1 LPASAK
7 ARRLSIVHVCP
18 PSFEQ
23 KALGDALRAAFDGV
37 ALTWLAD
44 PGEALALLQGEAR
57 PDLLLFLDTAVR
69 QEGRALIALAKRIH
83 PALRVAVYGT
93 MGRVECDR
101 WLNAGCDGVLAR
113 DVEPRWFIEALRFVI
128 AGNSYVA
135 PQLIAGGADPLSAC
149 SFLGACGLGSP
160 LFDEIPAPVVV
171 LLADRYLHL
180 NETAASLLGYDRD
193 TLLQKNP
200 ADVVAE
206 PHRDFIGRA
215 LQDWGAGAPVDRDF
229 VVALRHKDGALVWV
243 ASTHKMINVGGRP
256 AVLLFCTD
264 VTARLK
270 DQDQAR
276 LLAKSPRALAADL
289 VLCDRA
295 ATAIEQR
302 AAANTAP
309 ALTARQQQVL
319 ELLAGGASNKRI
331 AGQLGISEATAK
343 LHVHRLLRA
352 LQARNRAQ
360 AVGHGRRFGL
370 LTA

>member
-1 LPASAK
+1 
-7 ARRLSIVHVCP
+7 
-18 PSFEQ
+18 
-23 KALGDALRAAFDGV
+23 
-37 ALTWLAD
+37 
-44 PGEALALLQGEAR
+44 
-57 PDLLLFLDTAVR
+57 
-69 QEGRALIALAKRIH
+69 
-83 PALRVAVYGT
+83 
-93 MGRVECDR
+93 
-101 WLNAGCDGVLAR
+101 
-113 DVEPRWFIEALRFVI
+113 
-128 AGNSYVA
+128 
-135 PQLIAGGADPLSAC
+135 
-149 SFLGACGLGSP
+149 
-160 LFDEIPAPVVV
+160 
-171 LLADRYLHL
+171 
-180 NETAASLLGYDRD
+180 
-193 TLLQKNP
+193 
-200 ADVVAE
+200 
-206 PHRDFIGRA
+206 
-215 LQDWGAGAPVDRDF
+215 
-229 VVALRHKDGALVWV
+229 
-243 ASTHKMINVGGRP
+243 
-256 AVLLFCTD
+256 VLLFCTD

-295 ATAIEQR
+295 ATAIEQQR